1 MHASISTARRI
12 LPVLLIAAFLTTTLR
27 AQMVPVLPQ
36 EDEDDV
42 VVVAVADPFENFNR
56 AMFRFNDG
64 AFTYVLRP
72 INRGYEFVVPSPV
85 RKGLGNAFD
94 NVKFPVRFAGSL
106 LQGKVRRATRETGKF
121 VVNTVGGVGG
131 LLRPAEKIPALADLP
146 EEDLGQVFAVWGMPA
161 GPYLVLPLLGPSNP
175 REVLGFAGDYVL
187 MPTNWDSLNVGNR
200 TWIDEDY
207 RTLVTVT
214 EFVSAL
220 PSVVGAYDAITGEA
234 IDPYIA
240 LRDAYASHRETETKK

>member
-1 MHASISTARRI
+1 MNLSAHKTRSL
-12 LPVLLIAAFLTTTLR
+12 LPVLLISVFCATTLR
-27 AQMVPVLPQ
+27 AQMVPMLPQ
-36 EDEDDV
+36 EDDDDV
-42 VVVAVADPFENFNR
+42 VVVSVADPFEKFNR

-64 AFTYVLRP
+64 AFTYVFRP

-106 LQGKVRRATRETGKF
+106 LQGKVGRATRETGKF

-131 LLRPAEKIPALADLP
+131 LFRTADKIPALADLP
-146 EEDLGQVFAVWGMPA
+146 EEDMGQVFAVWGMPA
-161 GPYLVLPLLGPSNP
+161 GPYIVLPLLGPSNP
-175 REVLGFAGDYVL
+175 RELLGLAGDYVL
-187 MPTNWDSLNVGNR
+187 TPTNWDSLNVGDR

-207 RTLVTVT
+207 QTLVAVT
-214 EFVSAL
+214 EFVSTL
-220 PSVVGAYDAITGEA
+220 PSVVGAYDAITGKA

-240 LRDAYASHRETETKK
+240 LRDAHASHREAEIKK